1 MDAIINIPSAGWT
14 KDWKRELK
22 AIWIVS
28 SWMVYDATMPTTNHT
43 KKTRTTKKSIVT
55 MVDTIWDSDGR
66 FVVVSLVVLLLLD
79 DDDDVK
85 EVDWRIS

>member
-1 MDAIINIPSAGWT
+1 
-14 KDWKRELK
+14 
-22 AIWIVS
+22 
-28 SWMVYDATMPTTNHT
+28 MVYDATMPTTNHT

-55 MVDTIWDSDGR
+55 MVDTIWDSDER
-66 FVVVSLVVLLLLD
+66 FVVVVSLGLVLLLLLLLD